1 MQQWNL
7 EPAHDQG
14 LSLFGRLKSV
24 DRESGLVESALH
36 AVWWRGVKIYLALAH
51 RVRTEGRENLP
62 PKPPF
67 VLVSNHQSHL
77 DALALTALLPW
88 RQRFRAHPLAAS
100 DTFFD
105 SPLMSVFSAA
115 TVNALPVN
123 RGHAGAHALDHLR
136 NRLLTDRCIY
146 ILFPEGTRTRDGSI
160 GHFKPGI
167 GMLLA
172 GTDVP
177 AVPCHIEGSF
187 EALPPNRHFPR
198 FSQIRI
204 RIGPPAKFDQVS
216 NDREGWAHISAEIE
230 AQVRLLA
237 AQSPDDNDPRP

>member
-7 EPAHDQG
+7 EPAHDHG
-14 LSLFGRLKSV
+14 MRHFGRLKSV

-51 RVRTEGRENLP
+51 RVRVRGRENLP
-62 PKPPF
+62 AKPPF
-67 VLVSNHQSHL
+67 VLVCNHQSHL

-105 SPLMSVFSAA
+105 SPLKSVFSAA
-115 TVNALPVN
+115 AINALPVD
-123 RGHAGAHALDHLR
+123 RGRVGAHAMEHLR
-136 NRLLTDRCIY
+136 NRLVTEHCIY
-146 ILFPEGTRTRDGSI
+146 ILFPEGTRTRDGAI
-160 GHFKPGI
+160 CHFKPGV

-172 GTDVP
+172 GTNVP

-187 EALPPNRHFPR
+187 EALPPNRHVPR
-198 FSQIRI
+198 FTPIRI
-204 RIGPPAKFDQVS
+204 RIGNPARFEDVS
-216 NDREGWAHISAEIE
+216 DDREGWARI
-230 AQVRLLA
+230 AQALERRVRELGREQPA
-237 AQSPDDNDPRP
+237 MK